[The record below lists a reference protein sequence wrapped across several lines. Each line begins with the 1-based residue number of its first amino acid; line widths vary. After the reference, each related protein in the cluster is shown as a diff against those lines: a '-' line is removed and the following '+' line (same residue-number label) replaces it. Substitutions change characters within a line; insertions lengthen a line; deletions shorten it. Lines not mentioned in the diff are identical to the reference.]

1 MKKLLLVL
9 LFVPLMSF
17 GQNREES
24 NKNFKYYYERGVEK
38 SETGDINGAI
48 AEFTKAIEVAPNHRA
63 TPGTFYAR
71 GVLKN
76 QLGKYKEAI
85 KDYNESLNLGIKQG
99 DGKSTL
105 AIAYNGRG
113 NSKGLSGDIQGACI
127 DWKKA
132 DEFGFKGLTPLIT
145 QYCK

>member
-1 MKKLLLVL
+1 MKKLLLL
-9 LFVPLMSF
+9 LMLVSMFSY
-17 GQNREES
+17 GQNNEQPKQS
-24 NKNFKYYYERGVEK
+24 FKYYYEKGNEK
-38 SETGDINGAI
+38 AEAGDINGAI
-48 AEFTKAIEVAPNHRA
+48 VEFTKAIEVAPNHQA
-63 TPGTFYAR
+63 TPGTYYAR

-76 QLGKYKEAI
+76 QLGNYKEAI
-85 KDYNESLNLGIKQG
+85 KDYDESLNLGIKQG
-99 DGKSTL
+99 DEKSIL

-113 NSKGLSGDIQGACI
+113 NSKALSGDIKGACI

>member
-1 MKKLLLVL
+1 MKKLLFVL
-9 LFVPLMSF
+9 LFVPLVSF

-24 NKNFKYYYERGVEK
+24 NKSFKYYYERGGEK
-38 SETGDINGAI
+38 AEAGDINGAI
-48 AEFTKAIEVAPNHRA
+48 AEFTKAIEVAPNHQA
-63 TPGTFYAR
+63 TPGTYYAI

-76 QLGKYKEAI
+76 QLGNYKEAI

-99 DGKSTL
+99 DEKSIL

-113 NSKGLSGDIQGACI
+113 NSKALSGDIKGACI

>member
-9 LFVPLMSF
+9 MFVPLVSL
-17 GQNREES
+17 GQNSEQPKQS
-24 NKNFKYYYERGVEK
+24 FKYYYEKGDEK
-38 SETGDINGAI
+38 AEAGDINGAI
-48 AEFTKAIEVAPNHRA
+48 TEFTKAIEVAPNHQM

-99 DGKSTL
+99 DGKSIL